1 MLRQGPLP
9 AGTQTTVIA
18 AVGGAGVAAAAEFYL
33 DHRGIVAKGAVK
45 DIVASGAFGG
55 ATGALAANAWA
66 YNTSGQNGPKVKSMA
81 FNFGT
86 AGFLGLIIY
95 SGVRGQWDNVIRNAA
110 LGSIVGGGIGFL
122 TDQYM
127 SLGSTRGPSIPKR
140 TPLRNNMLSGRK

>member
-1 MLRQGPLP
+1 MFRQGPLP

-45 DIVASGAFGG
+45 DIAASAAFGG

-86 AGFLGLIIY
+86 VGFLGLIIY

-110 LGSIVGGGIGFL
+110 LGSILGGGLGFL
-122 TDQYM
+122 TDQYID
-127 SLGSTRGPSIPKR
+127 LGSRA
-140 TPLRNNMLSGRK
+140 NMSGRK